1 MGGTYGLDS
10 QPLFEKI
17 EYPIFYKQVTMNCQ
31 GRITC
36 DETKQQFGDGKHNFY
51 IEERCGLPAIGP
63 LCPKCDKSEK
73 NGKKELKYQAS
84 RRFDHGLIGEAY
96 TENSH
101 LFDSPW
107 YHQKR
112 KAYGEPSKESLEIAM
127 RAKKVAMG
135 NSSVSSGS
143 VSSGS
148 TTTPKKILKKP
159 SVPYLPS
166 IPRIVPTCCETTD
179 EPLAVREVERVVFVP
194 FEHEGK
200 SFWKCG
206 EKIYENVNGCLG
218 PAFNFP

>member
-1 MGGTYGLDS
+1 
-10 QPLFEKI
+10 
-17 EYPIFYKQVTMNCQ
+17 MNCQ

-63 LCPKCDKSEK
+63 LCPRCDKSEK
-73 NGKKELKYQAS
+73 NGKKELKYQAN
-84 RRFDHGLIGEAY
+84 RRFDHGLVGEAY
-96 TENSH
+96 TDNSH

-112 KAYGEPSKESLEIAM
+112 KAYGEPSKETLEIAM

-135 NSSVSSGS
+135 DLSVSSGS

-148 TTTPKKILKKP
+148 TSTSTPKKILKKAHVSAIP
-159 SVPYLPS
+159 AIPA

-179 EPLAVREVERVVFVP
+179 EPLAVREVERLVFVP
-194 FEHEGK
+194 FEQDGK

-206 EKIYENVNGCLG
+206 EKIYENVNGVPSLVNYVL
-218 PAFNFP
+218 PM